1 MPAEL
6 KLELSSALQQHVW
19 SMQQVES
26 LLNETV
32 SLGHITTLARGF
44 MLFLPVSK

>member
-1 MPAEL
+1 MSTDF

-19 SMQQVES
+19 SVRQVES

-32 SLGHITTLARGF
+32 SAGHITSLSRAF
-44 MLFLPVSK
+44 ILFLPVSK